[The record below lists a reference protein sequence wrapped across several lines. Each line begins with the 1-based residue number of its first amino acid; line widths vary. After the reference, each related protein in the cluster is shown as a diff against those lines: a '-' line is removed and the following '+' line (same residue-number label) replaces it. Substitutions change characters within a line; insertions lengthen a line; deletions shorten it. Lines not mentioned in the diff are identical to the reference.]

1 MELHDAHARTGEM
14 SQHQRVL
21 VVGTDDWAAD
31 RAAASVERAGL
42 DVLRCHE
49 SGQPAFP
56 CNAFIPGRTCP
67 LDVGFDVVLTVRAR
81 PSRESEPGEVGVVC
95 ALRTGRPLVVAGVT
109 MGNPFTRIATAIVAE
124 GGDAA
129 EACRAAAE
137 IKAADPSTERA
148 EVLDL
153 RPVRN

>member
-1 MELHDAHARTGEM
+1 MEFRDAQARPEAAGL
-14 SQHQRVL
+14 QRVL

-42 DVLRCHE
+42 EVLRCHE

-81 PSRESEPGEVGVVC
+81 PSREAEAGEVGVVC

-109 MGNPFTRIATAIVAE
+109 MGNPFNGVASAIVGE

-129 EACRAAAE
+129 EACRLAAE
-137 IKAADPSTERA
+137 AKAADPSIERA